1 MAVLQWALV
10 CGDVVIDSSTNA
22 VTYRDAIER
31 LSSTDYPS
39 VLPSVFQIATL
50 WRREEDGSP
59 ESTRVRVVAMFEDEV
74 ELGQSEPIT
83 VDLKGY
89 ERYRAH
95 IVNPEMEV
103 PEPGKVWFNIQKE
116 TPDGWVT
123 VKEIPVVFEKAES
136 TAEGEPPV
144 AE

>member
-1 MAVLQWALV
+1 MAVLHWALV
-10 CGDVVIDSSTNA
+10 CGDVVVDTSTNA
-22 VTYRDAIER
+22 VTYRDGIEA

-39 VLPSVFQIATL
+39 VLPSIFQIATL

-59 ESTRVRVVAMFEDEV
+59 ESIRVRVVAMFEKEE
-74 ELGQSEPIT
+74 ELGASEPIT

-103 PEPGKVWFNIQKE
+103 PEPGRVWFNIQKE
-116 TPDGWVT
+116 TPDGWIT
-123 VKEIPVVFEKAES
+123 VKEIPVVFEKSES
-136 TAEGEPPV
+136 DAGGEPV